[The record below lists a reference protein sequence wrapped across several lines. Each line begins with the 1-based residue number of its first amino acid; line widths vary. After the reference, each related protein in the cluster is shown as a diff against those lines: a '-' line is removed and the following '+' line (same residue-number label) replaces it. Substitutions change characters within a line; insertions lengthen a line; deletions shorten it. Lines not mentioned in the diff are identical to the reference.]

1 MINSKNDFEF
11 LKLTIRSFLSF
22 KIKKLFYQI
31 FNGHFIRKKKIDN
44 YLESNVSRKLHLG
57 ATRDIKGFLNSQI
70 LGKVPIDITKKLP
83 FNDGEIT
90 LIFSSH
96 LLEHIHK
103 KEIDFFL
110 FDSFRVLKEK
120 GVNVIATPSLD
131 KIINTC
137 YINKTNKKYLVDFA
151 KKFYTENFIDNS
163 HILNLCFRAFGHRYI
178 VDYSY
183 MKNLS
188 KKVGYS
194 SCSQV
199 TVDKLP
205 DKSIKEY
212 LKKYKSSRWFSETS
226 IFILKK

>member
-1 MINSKNDFEF
+1 MFF
-11 LKLTIRSFLSF
+11 FFFVFF
-22 KIKKLFYQI
+22 KIFIIFIYIFFYNLF
-31 FNGHFIRKKKIDN
+31 NK
-44 YLESNVSRKLHLG
+44 S
-57 ATRDIKGFLNSQI
+57 
-70 LGKVPIDITKKLP
+70 
-83 FNDGEIT
+83 
-90 LIFSSH
+90 
-96 LLEHIHK
+96 
-103 KEIDFFL
+103 
-110 FDSFRVLKEK
+110 
-120 GVNVIATPSLD
+120 

-151 KKFYTENFIDNS
+151 KKFYSENFIDNS

-188 KKVGYS
+188 KKVGYT

-205 DKSIKEY
+205 DKLIKEY